1 MLCLEALPASDEQGR
16 SGARL
21 GAPCSKDHPG
31 AIFRTGME
39 LAYGIAFPV
48 TSTCDVLIAEEA
60 AATEPCSAQGA
71 VGAVCAS
78 RGHAASNETWRVT

>member
-1 MLCLEALPASDEQGR
+1 MSREEVEPDLELR
-16 SGARL
+16 VLRTTL
-21 GAPCSKDHPG
+21 G

-60 AATEPCSAQGA
+60 AATGPCSAQGA

-78 RGHAASNETWRVT
+78 RGHAASNETWHVT

>member
-1 MLCLEALPASDEQGR
+1 MLCLEVLPASDEQGR

-60 AATEPCSAQGA
+60 AATGPA
-71 VGAVCAS
+71 VP
-78 RGHAASNETWRVT
+78 RGRWVLFVHLEGTRHLTRRGV